1 MSDKVAQARRQVVD
15 IANRLFYER
24 GYNETS
30 FRDIA
35 TASGIPSGNVYYYF
49 RTKDDILRAVVE
61 ARLAEIENLL
71 CVWNKTMPT
80 PTSRIRAFVKMF
92 RDKGQDMMRYGC
104 PMGSLSSELGKNQ
117 AHLMKDAR
125 TLFDLF
131 RDWLTEQFAAM
142 GVEPDAR
149 QLALHVL
156 GRIQGIV
163 MLSHVYS
170 DEKLL
175 ARELD
180 DLEARIGSFANP
192 TSLSSGRD
200 PLKDLLQKPGG
211 SP

>member
-1 MSDKVAQARRQVVD
+1 MSDKVAQARRHVVD

-35 TASGIPSGNVYYYF
+35 FASGIPSGNVYYYF

-61 ARLAEIENLL
+61 SRFAETENLL
-71 CVWNKTMPT
+71 RAWDKTVPA

-117 AHLMKDAR
+117 PRLMEDAR
-125 TLFDLF
+125 ILFDLF

-142 GVEPDAR
+142 GFEPDAR

-175 ARELD
+175 VKELD
-180 DLEARIGSFANP
+180 DLEARIVSFANP
-192 TSLSSGRD
+192 TSLGLGGD
-200 PLKDLLQKPGG
+200 PLKDLLGKPNG
-211 SP
+211 SR